1 MAKQTTLASQLSKVE
16 KERLELEAKED
27 QEVSER
33 PIIDGKVW
41 VRLVRPHLDAN
52 GRLHE
57 PGVVALDP
65 DFIPKS
71 AKVLSRM
78 DAVIAAS
85 GVDADELLKETGE

>member
-16 KERLELEAKED
+16 KERIALEAQED
-27 QEVSER
+27 QEVVER
-33 PIIDGKVW
+33 PVIDGKVW

-57 PGVVALDP
+57 PGIAALEP

-71 AKVLSRM
+71 AKVLSRFE
-78 DAVIAAS
+78 AAIAAS
-85 GVDADELLKETGE
+85 GIDADEFLKETEE